1 MVCHLFVIA
10 PARNYCSKVVLVT
23 HGERG
28 IQDGSV
34 LGAVLGAYDSTQP
47 LMRLRISLGGNY
59 GAVAVNIT
67 VCWEETFFNI
77 L

>member
-47 LMRLRISLGGNY
+47 LMRLRNTGSEPGPQTSCPY
-59 GAVAVNIT
+59 
-67 VCWEETFFNI
+67 
-77 L
+77 